1 MSEAGAAA
9 RVGSVYAAQEWGRLQ
24 FFLEQLGKVCS
35 SLAGMRMAGLSP
47 WEVTSSLSCRHKEKG
62 AGVSRG
68 EAGDHHSPG
77 CPGSRSRRGSRCHP
91 SRQACQG
98 HSQLGPC
105 PGWTTQPMGPSCPP
119 SPPLLFL
126 LSLSSCPSYP
136 PALDPIPLTVR
147 PPGPRV
153 ILLIEHDG
161 E

>member
-119 SPPLLFL
+119 SPPHSLTHPLCWALVGATHHALGFL
-126 LSLSSCPSYP
+126 GPQPGHPRLHVHL
-136 PALDPIPLTVR
+136 PAR
-147 PPGPRV
+147 
-153 ILLIEHDG
+153 E
-161 E
+161 